1 MDIFV
6 KYLGYLIVLVVLAVP
21 LGFYINKVMNGKK
34 VFLSR
39 ILEPCE
45 NFIYRVLHVKK
56 DEEMS
61 WKKYLVSVLIFSG
74 FGLVFV
80 FLLQMLQGVL
90 PGNPAKVEGTT

>member
-45 NFIYRVLHVKK
+45 NLIYRVLHVKK

-61 WKKYLVSVLIFSG
+61 WKK
-74 FGLVFV
+74 
-80 FLLQMLQGVL
+80 
-90 PGNPAKVEGTT
+90 

>member
-34 VFLSR
+34 SFFSSR

-80 FLLQMLQGVL
+80 FLLQMLQGVFA
-90 PGNPAKVEGTT
+90 G

>member
-6 KYLGYLIVLVVLAVP
+6 NYIGYLIVLVALAVP
-21 LGFYINKVMNGKK
+21 LGIYINKVMSGKK

-45 NFIYRVLHVKK
+45 EVIYKFLHIKK

-74 FGLVFV
+74 FSLEHC
-80 FLLQMLQGVL
+80 
-90 PGNPAKVEGTT
+90 N

>member
-39 ILEPCE
+39 ILETC
-45 NFIYRVLHVKK
+45 KK
-56 DEEMS
+56 R
-61 WKKYLVSVLIFSG
+61 
-74 FGLVFV
+74 
-80 FLLQMLQGVL
+80 
-90 PGNPAKVEGTT
+90 